1 MAPEVPAARAP
12 VSLHEKLEFL
22 SHPAAYPE
30 SPACVELRETHLSYV
45 FLTPTSAYKMKK
57 PVAHEYADLRTLEG
71 RHANCRAEVQLN
83 RRLAP
88 EVYLG
93 LVALTQGDNFEL
105 VLGGGGT
112 VVEWLVSM
120 QRLPAELMLDDRL
133 RRGLLQRSDV
143 VALARRLGAFYS
155 EQPAVELRIDR
166 YLALLRRQLDVS
178 RQLLAS
184 PEFALPPGTLAGI
197 FRTLGR
203 YLDDGRELA
212 ARVLAGRIV
221 EGHGDLRPEHVCLS
235 TPPVIIDC
243 LEFSRDLRL
252 LDPFDE
258 IAFLGLECAR
268 MHAPWVG
275 PLLRRSMQ
283 TILNDRPGPRP
294 YAFYTGLRACVR
306 ARLALAHLQ
315 EAVVRTPDEWLPR
328 ARDYLER
335 AVQACKVIES

>member
-1 MAPEVPAARAP
+1 MAPDAHAAQAQ

-22 SHPAAYPE
+22 SRPAAYPE
-30 SPACVELRETHLSYV
+30 RPACVEVRETHLSYV
-45 FLTPTSAYKMKK
+45 FLTPTGAYKMKK
-57 PVAHEYADLRTLEG
+57 PVAHEYADLRSLEG

-93 LVALTQGDNFEL
+93 LVALTQEENAALAF
-105 VLGGGGT
+105 GGSGT

-133 RRGLLQRSDV
+133 RRGLLRPGDIV
-143 VALARRLGAFYS
+143 ELAQRLGAFYG
-155 EQPAVELRIDR
+155 EQSSVELRIDR
-166 YLALLRRQLDVS
+166 YLALLRHQLDAS
-178 RQLLAS
+178 RQLLER
-184 PEFALPPGTLAGI
+184 PEFALPPAELAGI
-197 FRTLGR
+197 FRALGR

-212 ARVLAGRIV
+212 ARLAAGRII

-268 MHAPWVG
+268 MNAPWVG
-275 PLLRRSMQ
+275 PLLQRSMEA
-283 TILNDRPGPRP
+283 ILNDRPGARLC
-294 YAFYTGLRACVR
+294 AFYTGLRACVR
-306 ARLALAHLQ
+306 ARLSLAHLQ
-315 EAVVRTPDEWLPR
+315 EVVVRSPDEWLPR
-328 ARDYLER
+328 AREYLEHAAR
-335 AVQACKVIES
+335 ASKVIES